1 MRRTS
6 AVTWDEVR
14 VGLFLMAAL
23 TILAFGIFLVGR
35 VGHVFGERY
44 QLVTLLGSAAG
55 LTSGAIV
62 QVAGQTAG
70 QVDRIELIPPER
82 RPPTGEAVAVWLAVD
97 VEAQSQIRADSRV
110 RVRTQGLLGDRL
122 IDIEPGTPEARM
134 LLEGDTVPAA
144 PSVSFN
150 ELFDEAATAV
160 VRLRELTTD
169 LTAMTERVLEGEG
182 SLGRLM
188 RDEALY
194 DRLVDLTGSL
204 DALLSGVAD
213 GRGSLGRLAH
223 DDELYRRL
231 ASAAASL
238 DTVTAR
244 VAAGEGTLGRLV
256 ESDSLY
262 RALVQAAFRSDS
274 LLLAVQGGEG
284 TLGRLFV
291 DEGMYEELL
300 RTLVDLNAILDDLRQ
315 NPRRYIPPVEVF

>member
-1 MRRTS
+1 MRRAR

-14 VGLFLMAAL
+14 VGLFLLAAL
-23 TILAFGIFLVGR
+23 TILAFGTFLVGR
-35 VGHVFGERY
+35 MGHVFGERY

-70 QVDRIELIPPER
+70 QVERIELIPPER
-82 RPPTGEAVAVWLAVD
+82 RLPSGEAVEVWLAID
-97 VEAQSQIRADSRV
+97 REAQSQIRADSRV

-122 IDIEPGTPEARM
+122 LDIEPGTPGARV
-134 LLEGDTVPAA
+134 LTEGDTVPAA

-169 LTAMTERVLEGEG
+169 LTAMTERLLEGEG

-188 RDEALY
+188 RDDALY

-213 GRGSLGRLAH
+213 GTGSLGRLAQ
-223 DDELYRRL
+223 DDELYERL
-231 ASAAASL
+231 SSAAAALDSL
-238 DTVTAR
+238 TAR

-262 RALVQAAFRSDS
+262 RALVRAALRSDS

-291 DEGMYEELL
+291 DEGAYEELL
-300 RTLVDLNAILDDLRQ
+300 QTLVELNAILDDLRQ